1 MITLLRLFREHPNSV
16 DETYFQHMR
25 MSFSFSVPMLFASL
39 ALAVHALFP
48 FLFVRTGSKVVTSLH
63 ERMVASR
70 EKHRTRV

>member
-25 MSFSFSVPMLFASL
+25 MSFSFSVPMFLASL
-39 ALAVHALFP
+39 ALFVHALFP

-63 ERMVASR
+63 DRMVASR
-70 EKHRTRV
+70 KRRGSTD